1 LLNAAILLDDKQPA
15 TLGDEKLPATLRD
28 EKLPATLG
36 DEKLLVPHAWSQQ
49 MATYLE
55 SNKRRTD

>member
-36 DEKLLVPHAWSQQ
+36 DEKLPVPHAWSQQ
-49 MATYLE
+49 MAYLE
-55 SNKRRTD
+55 SNKRRAD